1 MPISSDRKGLDFNL
15 KQMTTNTTDSKRGL
29 LRQAMLDW
37 AHDEYEHIDML
48 VEIESAYDVPAWL
61 MARVDA
67 RRRWY
72 IAPDDSFDSVDAYIA
87 ATYAAFQADVPVC
100 RAEADAEEATRR
112 KRRRLELAAEAAAN
126 PPQRRA
132 SMRARK

>member
-1 MPISSDRKGLDFNL
+1 MATNL
-15 KQMTTNTTDSKRGL
+15 TDSERAL
-29 LRQAMLDW
+29 LRQAMFDW
-37 AHDEYEHIDML
+37 AHDEYEHSDML

-72 IAPDDSFDSVDAYIA
+72 LAPDDSFDSVDAYTD
-87 ATYAAFQADVPVC
+87 ATYAAFKADVHVC
-100 RAEADAEEATRR
+100 RVEADAEEAARR

>member
-1 MPISSDRKGLDFNL
+1 
-15 KQMTTNTTDSKRGL
+15 MTNATDSNRSL

-61 MARVDA
+61 MARVDG

-72 IAPDDSFDSVDAYIA
+72 LTPDDSFDSVDAYID
-87 ATYAAFQADVPVC
+87 ATYAAFKADVPVC
-100 RAEADAEEATRR
+100 RAEAAAEEAARR
-112 KRRRLELAAEAAAN
+112 KRRRLELAAEAAASA
-126 PPQRRA
+126 PPVRRA
-132 SMRARK
+132 STRARK